1 MRQRKTLKLDD
12 REYTICELTMRQ
24 VWDLVNNEPE
34 TGGSDLQRIE
44 RFLGYACPDLDREQ
58 LLDLAPSELR
68 LLWTVFQ
75 EVNADF
81 LGVLAGLG
89 IIDQLKAEVTG
100 LVRDSI
106 TLSVPSLPPATA
118 P

>member
-12 REYTICELTMRQ
+12 REYTVFELNMRQ
-24 VWDLVNNEPE
+24 VWDLVNNEADA
-34 TGGSDLQRIE
+34 GGSDLQRIE
-44 RFLGYACPDLDREQ
+44 RFLGYACPDIDREQ

-68 LLWTVFQ
+68 RLWEVFQ

-106 TLSVPSLPPATA
+106 TLSVPSSVPATA

>member
-12 REYTICELTMRQ
+12 KEYTLFELNMRQ
-24 VWDLVNNEPE
+24 VWDLVNTEPE
-34 TGGSDLQRIE
+34 AGSDLQRIE

-68 LLWTVFQ
+68 KLWDVFK

-89 IIDQLKAEVTG
+89 IIDQLTAEVTG

>member
-1 MRQRKTLKLDD
+1 MRQRKTVKLDD
-12 REYTICELTMRQ
+12 KEYTIFELNMRQ
-24 VWDLVNNEPE
+24 VWDLVNNETE
-34 TGGSDLQRIE
+34 AGGSDLQRIE
-44 RFLGYACPDLDREQ
+44 RFLGYACPDMDREQ

-68 LLWTVFQ
+68 ALWDVFR

-89 IIDQLKAEVTG
+89 IIDQLTAEVTG

-106 TLSVPSLPPATA
+106 TLSVPSSLPATA

>member
-1 MRQRKTLKLDD
+1 
-12 REYTICELTMRQ
+12 MRQ
-24 VWDLVNNEPE
+24 VWDLVNTEADG
-34 TGGSDLQRIE
+34 GGSDLQRIE

-68 LLWTVFQ
+68 KLWDVFR

-89 IIDQLKAEVTG
+89 IIDQLTAEVTG

-106 TLSVPSLPPATA
+106 TLSVPSSVPVTA

>member
-12 REYTICELTMRQ
+12 REYTIFELNMRQ
-24 VWDLVNNEPE
+24 VWDLVNTE
-34 TGGSDLQRIE
+34 TEDGSDLQRIE

-68 LLWTVFQ
+68 RLWEVFK

-89 IIDQLKAEVTG
+89 VTDQLTAAVSG

-106 TLSVPSLPPATA
+106 TLSVPSSPPVTA